1 MTAEGTVG
9 APTCL
14 VLCATVAALPVVQ
27 PHLLQTDKLTESLGP
42 LVYYSINFYFFNAFF
57 KTLFIH

>member
-14 VLCATVAALPVVQ
+14 VLCASVAALPVVQ
-27 PHLLQTDKLTESLGP
+27 PQSSL
-42 LVYYSINFYFFNAFF
+42 
-57 KTLFIH
+57 KTITIRKIVSEEYIGNLPGLYLAITL